1 MSKARLLVNCL
12 ALTVLTLGISSI
24 ANAQATRTW
33 VSGVG
38 DDANPCSRT
47 APCKTFAGAIS
58 KTAPSGEISVLD
70 PGGFG
75 AVNITKA
82 LTINGDGTLAAI
94 LNSGV
99 TGIIVNAGA
108 NDVVYIRNISING
121 AGTGLN
127 GIRYIAGKALHVENC
142 NIYGQGNNTAGNG
155 NGIIVA
161 LTATAGNV
169 FVKDTNI
176 KTCAVTGISVATT
189 TGFVAG
195 VLDNVRLEGL
205 PTGAVIGNNAFVSIR
220 NSLINLCTSTGVS
233 ITGSGT
239 PQTVQAITRDDIL
252 AAHDAWIRPD
262 NVKIFVV
269 GDTNLAEIV
278 PLLEAR
284 FGHWQ
289 APATPR
295 GTKAFSA
302 AIPEA
307 RPRIILIDRPQSP
320 QSLILA
326 GEVTSVTGTDDL
338 VAMGEAN
345 DVLGGSFLS
354 RLNMEL
360 RENKHWAYGAFGV
373 LNRVEHQVPYLVF
386 APVQADR
393 TGDSIAAARAQL
405 QQFLGPNGVTA
416 AELERTING
425 SIRELPGSFET
436 SQAVLG
442 ALQQNDLYRRPDDYY
457 GTLASRLRRLTVAD
471 LDAAARRTLDPSKF
485 VWVVVGDASRVR
497 SQLEPLGLPVEVVPA
512 AH

>member
-239 PQTVQAITRDDIL
+239 PTGSF
-252 AAHDAWIRPD
+252 D
-262 NVKIFVV
+262 NVMINNNPTAINV
-269 GDTNLAEIV
+269 GASGIINLSSSVLENNTTAIV
-278 PLLEAR
+278 
-284 FGHWQ
+284 
-289 APATPR
+289 
-295 GTKAFSA
+295 SA
-302 AIPEA
+302 A
-307 RPRIILIDRPQSP
+307 PQ
-320 QSLILA
+320 
-326 GEVTSVTGTDDL
+326 
-338 VAMGEAN
+338 AN
-345 DVLGGSFLS
+345 LRSSGNNRLLGNVSD
-354 RLNMEL
+354 
-360 RENKHWAYGAFGV
+360 GA
-373 LNRVEHQVPYLVF
+373 
-386 APVQADR
+386 
-393 TGDSIAAARAQL
+393 
-405 QQFLGPNGVTA
+405 
-416 AELERTING
+416 
-425 SIRELPGSFET
+425 
-436 SQAVLG
+436 
-442 ALQQNDLYRRPDDYY
+442 ALQVILQ
-457 GTLASRLRRLTVAD
+457 
-471 LDAAARRTLDPSKF
+471 K
-485 VWVVVGDASRVR
+485 
-497 SQLEPLGLPVEVVPA
+497 
-512 AH
+512 

>member
-1 MSKARLLVNCL
+1 MSKARFFVNCL
-12 ALTVLTLGISSI
+12 ALIVLTLGISSI

-239 PQTVQAITRDDIL
+239 PTGSF
-252 AAHDAWIRPD
+252 D
-262 NVKIFVV
+262 NVMINNNPTAINV
-269 GDTNLAEIV
+269 GASGIINLSSSVLENNTTAIV
-278 PLLEAR
+278 
-284 FGHWQ
+284 
-289 APATPR
+289 
-295 GTKAFSA
+295 SA
-302 AIPEA
+302 A
-307 RPRIILIDRPQSP
+307 PQ
-320 QSLILA
+320 
-326 GEVTSVTGTDDL
+326 
-338 VAMGEAN
+338 AN
-345 DVLGGSFLS
+345 LRSSGNNRLLGNVSD
-354 RLNMEL
+354 
-360 RENKHWAYGAFGV
+360 GA
-373 LNRVEHQVPYLVF
+373 
-386 APVQADR
+386 
-393 TGDSIAAARAQL
+393 
-405 QQFLGPNGVTA
+405 
-416 AELERTING
+416 
-425 SIRELPGSFET
+425 
-436 SQAVLG
+436 
-442 ALQQNDLYRRPDDYY
+442 ALQVILQ
-457 GTLASRLRRLTVAD
+457 
-471 LDAAARRTLDPSKF
+471 K
-485 VWVVVGDASRVR
+485 
-497 SQLEPLGLPVEVVPA
+497 
-512 AH
+512 